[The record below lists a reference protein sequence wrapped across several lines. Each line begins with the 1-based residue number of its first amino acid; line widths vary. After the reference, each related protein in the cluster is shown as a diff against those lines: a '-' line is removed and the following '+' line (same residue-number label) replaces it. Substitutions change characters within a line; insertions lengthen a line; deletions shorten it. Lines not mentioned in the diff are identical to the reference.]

1 MSYHCVKFLIIFFFS
16 SVTNCFAQK
25 LVAGPFQGAT
35 NPGEMNIWL
44 MVKKQGEV
52 KLTLINKTTHER
64 RSLTQAT
71 EKGTYR
77 KYFPLIFHF
86 KNLDKSGIYSW
97 EYITEKDSII
107 GETELIIVDDSI
119 IDFSFLIG
127 SCVVRIPRPF
137 TLLHPGIEDKIFDA
151 MRGKECEFM
160 LWLGDNL
167 YYKSKQ
173 MADSYESMET
183 QYIKQRKISRINKF
197 LKGQAN
203 YAIWDDH
210 DYGTNDSNRDFKYKE
225 FTLEAFKNYWP
236 NPSYGLTEAP
246 GVFFHFVKRDVE
258 IFMTDDRYHR
268 SNKDDKDATF
278 FGTIQKEW
286 LKSKLLA
293 SKATFKFIAT
303 GNQVFSPV
311 NKGESFQ
318 DFKTELNELVNFIGE
333 NQISGVIFLSGDR
346 HHTELMKVNDKIDYP
361 IYEFTNSALTSIGIR
376 PKNSTEKTNPI
387 RIDNTMVFD
396 NNFGRISILG
406 PLGDRSCKLETF
418 SNTGDLLWEYFIP
431 QSELSFN

>member
-1 MSYHCVKFLIIFFFS
+1 MKVIRAKFLFIFLIYC
-16 SVTNCFAQK
+16 VTSCHSQK

-35 NPGEMNIWL
+35 NPGEMKIWVL
-44 MVKKQGEV
+44 VKKQGEV
-52 KLTLINKTTHER
+52 KLILINKQTQART
-64 RSLTQAT
+64 SITQAT
-71 EKGTYR
+71 GKGTYR
-77 KYFPLIFHF
+77 KYFPLTFDF
-86 KNLDKSGIYSW
+86 KNLDNAGLYSW
-97 EYITEKDSII
+97 EFITAKDTIRGKTEFVIVNDSI
-107 GETELIIVDDSI
+107 S
-119 IDFSFLIG
+119 DFSFLIG
-127 SCVVRIPRPF
+127 SCVVRIPKPF
-137 TLLHPGIEDKIFDA
+137 TLLHPGNEDKIFDA

-173 MADSYESMET
+173 MADSYESMEI
-183 QYIKQRKISRINKF
+183 QYVKQRKIRRLNEF
-197 LKGQAN
+197 LMSQAN

-210 DYGTNDSNRDFKYKE
+210 DFGTNDSNRNFKYKE
-225 FTLEAFKNYWP
+225 FSLEVFKNYWP
-236 NPSYGLTEAP
+236 NPSYGLSEAP
-246 GVFFHFVKRDVE
+246 GVFFHFVKKDVE
-258 IFMTDDRYHR
+258 FFMTDGRYHR
-268 SNKDDKDATF
+268 SKKDVKDATY

-318 DFKTELNELVNFIGE
+318 DFKTELNDLVSFIGE
-333 NQISGVIFLSGDR
+333 NKISGVIFLSGDR
-346 HHTELMKVNDKIDYP
+346 HHTELMKVDDKIEYP

-387 RIDNTMVFD
+387 RIENTMVFD

-418 SNTGDLLWEYFIP
+418 SNTGKLLWEYIIP
-431 QSELSFN
+431 QSELSFK